1 MAYKVYR
8 MRRKEG
14 SEWNIFHVETNTTL
28 ALRMG
33 EDGNPT
39 GETAESALKALETG
53 KLDKLKGTTPDN
65 ALNFPIIL
73 EDGTLSNSGTNVH
86 TFAPVE
92 HTHKNGDITTGVP
105 SVVAVTDAEGKL
117 STANDISVTILNYLS
132 GLHENV
138 QNRLDQVVSIRFDA
152 TQPTDQPENGLWF
165 ETLA

>member
-33 EDGNPT
+33 E
-39 GETAESALKALETG
+39 SALKALETG
-53 KLDKLKGTTPDN
+53 KLDKLKGTTPEN

-73 EDGTLSNSGTNVH
+73 EDGTLSNSGTSVH
-86 TFAPVE
+86 TFAPVK
-92 HTHKNGDITTGVP
+92 HTHKNGDIATGVP

-138 QNRLDQVVSIRFDA
+138 QNKLDQVVSIRFDV